1 MDCTFTPDVLSLKNM
16 RKMRADSTKYFLF
29 FTGILLF
36 VSVVTVL
43 PGSLHAYTDEILYG
57 GTKPMFMNPANK
69 SVFVDLRDVPRADI
83 YFRKESNKKSIT
95 DFDDFLRNTRNVYF
109 TLWLVRIVQVNMMDI
124 NNKDKQV
131 LVNPF
136 RMWKNF
142 FGFQNKNDRRG
153 DFEWKDGDRFKTN
166 WVAHPIFG
174 AYSYLYYRA
183 KGYNR
188 YTAAL
193 GSVVQSTLFEYT
205 IEGAIQSPS
214 MHDLIITPGVGV
226 PVGIVLEETS
236 TWLASRQ
243 SGFLNAMSYVVNP
256 VKIILPD
263 EDNINMT
270 PILTGQIVIGFQW

>member
-1 MDCTFTPDVLSLKNM
+1 MNCTFIYDVLSLEIM
-16 RKMRADSTKYFLF
+16 RNAWRDSTQYN
-29 FTGILLF
+29 LLF
-36 VSVVTVL
+36 TVIFLLLSGITVL
-43 PGSLHAYTDEILYG
+43 PGNLYANTDEILYG
-57 GTKPMFMNPANK
+57 GTKPMFMNPVNK

-83 YFRKESNKKSIT
+83 YFKQENNKKSIT

-193 GSVVQSTLFEYT
+193 GSLIQSTLFEYT

-226 PVGIVLEETS
+226 PAGIVLEETS
-236 TWLASRQ
+236 AWLASRQ

-256 VKIILPD
+256 VKIIVPD
-263 EDNINMT
+263 EENINMT